1 MVRAIVKPT
10 WRFPTMTDQLSSD
23 LASLRID
30 REVDPNRRGPLF
42 YLGVTALVAGAGAG
56 VWLFGLPY
64 LESKVF
70 KKEIAVTEVS
80 QVSAAQAS
88 IDLTT
93 TGYVM
98 PQRVSQVAAKA
109 YGKVSKVFIRQG
121 QKVKENDVL
130 LELDAVDQEAS
141 IASARARAA
150 AARARVA
157 TAKASVVEI
166 ERQAQR
172 AKSLADNGVGP
183 KAAAEDLETR
193 AASLK
198 EQVGAAQAEVNA
210 AQAEVAALQV
220 GLKNLVVR
228 APIEG
233 TVISK
238 PPEVGENLGLI
249 PGGFTSQ
256 SGTIEIADLTTL
268 VVETDVPEQRLHLVK
283 IGRHAEIVLDAFPD
297 KRYRGKAIEIV
308 PRVNRSKAT
317 ATVKVAFADASEGV
331 LPDMSAR
338 VSFLTKELDQQAMKA
353 PPKLVVPAS
362 ALADRGGAK
371 VVFVIDGDR
380 VRMTP
385 VTLAGPNGS
394 GFELKSGPGA
404 GTRVVRDPPA
414 DLGDGQLV
422 KQKSDG

>member
-1 MVRAIVKPT
+1 
-10 WRFPTMTDQLSSD
+10 MTDQLSSD

-30 REVDPNRRGPLF
+30 RDVDPNRRGPLF
-42 YLGVTALVAGAGAG
+42 YIGVTALVAAVAAAIW
-56 VWLFGLPY
+56 VFGLPY

-80 QVSAAQAS
+80 QVSAAHAS

-98 PQRVSQVAAKA
+98 PQRISQVAAKA

-130 LELDAVDQEAS
+130 LELDAIDQEAS

-157 TAKASVVEI
+157 TAKASVVEV

-172 AKSLADNGVGP
+172 AKSLAESGVGP

-198 EQVGAAQAEVNA
+198 EQVNAAQAEVNA

-268 VVETDVPEQRLHLVK
+268 VVETDVPEQRLHLVQ

-297 KRYRGKAIEIV
+297 RRYRGKAIEIV

-317 ATVKVAFADASEGV
+317 ATVKVAFVDPNEGV

-338 VSFLTKELDQQAMKA
+338 VSFLTKELDQQALKA
-353 PPKLVVPAS
+353 APKLVVPAS

-394 GFELKSGPGA
+394 GFELKSGPGP
-404 GTRVVRDPPA
+404 GTRVVRDPPP

-422 KQKSDG
+422 KEKSDG

>member
-1 MVRAIVKPT
+1 
-10 WRFPTMTDQLSSD
+10 MTDQLSSD

-30 REVDPNRRGPLF
+30 RDVDPNRRGPLF
-42 YLGVTALVAGAGAG
+42 YIGVTALVGGAGAAI
-56 VWLFGLPY
+56 WLFGLPY

-70 KKEIAVTEVS
+70 KQEIAVTEVS

-98 PQRVSQVAAKA
+98 PQRISQVAAKA
-109 YGKVSKVFIRQG
+109 YGKVAKVFIRQG
-121 QKVKENDVL
+121 QKVKKDDVL
-130 LELDAVDQEAS
+130 LELDAIDQEAS
-141 IASARARAA
+141 IAAARARAA

-172 AKSLADNGVGP
+172 AKSLAESGVGP

-228 APIEG
+228 APIDG

-268 VVETDVPEQRLHLVK
+268 AVETDVPEARLHLVQ

-297 KRYRGKAIEIV
+297 RRYRGKAIEIV
-308 PRVNRSKAT
+308 PKVNRSKAT
-317 ATVKVAFADASEGV
+317 ATVKVAFVDANEGV

-338 VSFLTKELDQQAMKA
+338 VSFLTKELDRQAMKA

-371 VVFVIDGDR
+371 VVFVIDGER

-394 GFELKSGPGA
+394 GFELKSGPSP
-404 GTRVVRDPPA
+404 GTKVVRDPPA